1 MLLQLA
7 MHIQVVT
14 TTASNRTRFHQLGF
28 TSCYDIPC
36 RKGKGLLMNPQGYDK
51 ADEKYF
57 NSMETVTRWASTAAS
72 PLSNTP
78 ASADRKVSNRIC
90 L

>member
-1 MLLQLA
+1 
-7 MHIQVVT
+7 
-14 TTASNRTRFHQLGF
+14 
-28 TSCYDIPC
+28 
-36 RKGKGLLMNPQGYDK
+36 MNPQGYDK

-78 ASADRKVSNRIC
+78 ASADRKVKRSKIEEEVPQKIC
-90 L
+90 VKNLEVLKCP